1 MIRTLAA
8 LSLLF
13 AATAA
18 AAQRAAPAPRVSPQ
32 QQQRLAALGAELG
45 RCHRAA
51 AVRLARSRLT
61 PPQIADRAMAECAP
75 REAAIRQA
83 LGRAIGAGRAQNV
96 LQAQRGHWRRT
107 IVTIVQQSRF
117 TR

>member
-1 MIRTLAA
+1 MIRALAA

-13 AATAA
+13 FATP
-18 AAQRAAPAPRVSPQ
+18 APAQRVSPQ

-45 RCHRAA
+45 RCHRGA

-61 PPQIADRAMAECAP
+61 PAQIADRGLAECAA

-83 LGRAIGAGRAQNV
+83 LGRAIGAERAQNV
-96 LQAQRGHWRRT
+96 LQAQRRHWRQT